1 MDSRD
6 VVQQGNMAEAAVES
20 PVARFFCHKCSLEIN
35 PVLPDYTCPRCQG
48 GFIEEVAQASTE
60 ASHSADGI
68 DDVDPFSQVNDL
80 YSMLNYLRRSD
91 APPIISGSTFVAQ
104 DGREPR
110 YMMSRPGPSRRS
122 RYIRVPSRRPNPDSD
137 NTAQSRLRTE
147 GFLQQLIST
156 LSENTGTIKNVNIV
170 DFSINSPMTRRSISR
185 LLAIRMVANAASFPV
200 FLNLHSNPGDYA
212 WGRGGWNAIITQLI
226 NQLDGTGP
234 PPLPKEKIDEI
245 PTVNICQE
253 QVDKNLQ
260 CTVCMEDF
268 QQGEPVRRLA
278 CDHHYHDNCII
289 PWLELHG
296 TCPICRKLLNDGS
309 NQENSSSD
317 TAHPGTSQQL
327 NDIDMSEPDDMPRR
341 SDSYNPHL
349 PSVYDFT
356 EEFD

>member
-20 PVARFFCHKCSLEIN
+20 PAARFFCHKCSLEIS

-48 GFIEEVAQASTE
+48 GFIEEVARTSTE
-60 ASHSADGI
+60 PNEESDDDVYGHGADGNE
-68 DDVDPFSQVNDL
+68 DVDALNQVADLWNMLTYIRRPDEPLHIVHSSQD
-80 YSMLNYLRRSD
+80 SRE
-91 APPIISGSTFVAQ
+91 
-104 DGREPR
+104 GR
-110 YMMSRPGPSRRS
+110 YTSRPGPSRRN
-122 RYIRVPSRRPNPDSD
+122 RYIRVPNRRPNQDAESA
-137 NTAQSRLRTE
+137 NARSRTE
-147 GFLQQLIST
+147 GFLQQLVST
-156 LSENTGTIKNVNIV
+156 LSENTGLVTN
-170 DFSINSPMTRRSISR
+170 
-185 LLAIRMVANAASFPV
+185 ASFPV

-268 QQGEPVRRLA
+268 EQGEPVRRLA
-278 CDHHYHDNCII
+278 CEHHFHNGCII

-309 NQENSSSD
+309 SQENVFSSSNVPV
-317 TAHPGTSQQL
+317 PGTSQQSSSH
-327 NDIDMSEPDDMPRR
+327 NVEMTESDNVSRR
-341 SDSYNPHL
+341 NDSYNPHV
-349 PSVYDFT
+349 PSVYDFS